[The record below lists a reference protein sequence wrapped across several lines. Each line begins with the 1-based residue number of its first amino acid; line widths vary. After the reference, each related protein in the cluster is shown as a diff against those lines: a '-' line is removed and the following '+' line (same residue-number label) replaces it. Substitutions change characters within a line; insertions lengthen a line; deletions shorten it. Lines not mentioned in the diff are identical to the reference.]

1 MIKQTIPF
9 FFFLSFFYNN
19 NISFFLSFFLFL
31 NFNIIY
37 MLNKLPTTFS
47 ISFSISYKEVRSEV
61 GEEEYISILYI

>member
-9 FFFLSFFYNN
+9 FFL
-19 NISFFLSFFLFL
+19 SFFLSSIIIIYLSFFLFFLFL

-61 GEEEYISILYI
+61 GEEE